1 MARGRPHG
9 RSKSDHRVCQ
19 AARHARAAEYRERIA
34 ISAEQQEARIAA
46 VNAECN
52 VEDAPWRRRRQES
65 RKLKVK
71 AGAARVSAGGPSC
84 KASGSAAKKAK
95 KGLEHSLGKAAER
108 DLHSLHCH
116 ACGATAD
123 FGLRG
128 SKEGGSVK
136 YLCRAHATSNGFF
149 RVDRDRAAWA
159 EAHEMRRLKLQ
170 ERRLEEELQNLG
182 GTSSAAKPTSAWDG
196 SQSMGDWASEPM
208 SKSLIAALLL
218 MGGIEIN
225 PGPTAEEEIEMEVCI
240 WKTSDF
246 NAIPKG
252 ETEGIPTDIK
262 LLPDTA
268 GEEDQRLHLLHQFG
282 EKERVFVWGR
292 PLRPGGDPVFREVE
306 RAKALKA
313 PPLIE
318 RLTQRP
324 QIKVV
329 SAAGKRGQDAEAGP
343 SSDEEMPDAEEDSQK
358 PARRPAATSINDLLE
373 CEVGNIMEGINSRR
387 LVNCYT
393 PRRETIEKLT
403 KLLFEQHAV
412 LIRSAPATGKTSTLQ
427 LLASHLKE
435 QFGPDVR
442 ILKVSLQEYNP
453 DHSDAFNRVWERQN
467 PNVDFESVMSPRPS
481 PTKVPAPRQPVT
493 VLIVDEAQKAFIHP
507 HLHLFDKIK
516 TIQGQLTSNL
526 KILMV
531 SSWGSN
537 IVDVQEPDSRSFA
550 TPGSWHTRN
559 TVTCWYNKVVGLG
572 LQFTVCEAEEFW
584 SSWVAANGWTHY
596 KSTKAEMGYLMD
608 LTERQPGALSLLLDK
623 IQDQGWGYLEEDTWH
638 ERMKQYLQ
646 SDRPLKAM
654 EDLRS
659 MQRIVGS
666 LNVTES
672 AGLAKDLL
680 RELLQRGG
688 EGVDKSKL
696 APPTLELARKYT
708 RWGQLVFEANKYH
721 LPSQLH
727 FLYLTREL
735 YAGRSTTAVIREQGL
750 FEFIVAVV
758 ERFNRAELV
767 YSDSRRA
774 EGEPVYERL
783 YQNLFYYEARR
794 FTPLE
799 VCISPD
805 VGRLYGSN
813 GYLDF
818 LLGTPLL
825 WAVEIMREGKDP
837 DGHLDR
843 FIQGGR
849 YSNVLERAKVKDWA
863 VIHFRTTWSEG
874 HVPVARPGM
883 IEVFFTP
890 GYEHAH
896 VVCGS
901 RCKTV
906 EVRGPL

>member
-208 SKSLIAALLL
+208 SKSLIATLLVI
-218 MGGIEIN
+218 GGIEVN
-225 PGPTAEEEIEMEVCI
+225 PGPTAAEIAQNKESWLGAYPDI
-240 WKTSDF
+240 DRTLLDYLALK
-246 NAIPKG
+246 N
-252 ETEGIPTDIK
+252 IK
-262 LLPDTA
+262 LAYWRGLSSPE
-268 GEEDQRLHLLHQFG
+268 GC
-282 EKERVFVWGR
+282 KES
-292 PLRPGGDPVFREVE
+292 
-306 RAKALKA
+306 
-313 PPLIE
+313 LIE
-318 RLTQRP
+318 LEDRYERGGYEGEWE
-324 QIKVV
+324 V
-329 SAAGKRGQDAEAGP
+329 SWNVFLRSVAAAGRRGKDAEAGQ
-343 SSDEEMPDAEEDSQK
+343 SKDVEMQDADQENQN
-358 PARRPAATSINDLLE
+358 PARRPVPTSIHDLPEL
-373 CEVGNIMEGINSRR
+373 GNRKEGINKRR
-387 LVNCYT
+387 HDNCYT
-393 PRRETIEKLT
+393 PRQETIEKLT

-427 LLASHLKE
+427 LLATYLKT
-435 QFGPDVR
+435 QFGADVR
-442 ILKVSLQEYNP
+442 IFHLSLQEYNP
-453 DHSDAFNRVWERQN
+453 DHPDAFDKVWERQN
-467 PNVDFESVMSPRPS
+467 PDVDFESVLSPRPS
-481 PTKVPAPRQPVT
+481 PTKTPAPRQPVT
-493 VLIVDEAQKAFIHP
+493 VIIVDEAQKAFIHP
-507 HLHLFDKIK
+507 HLHLFGKVK
-516 TIQGQLTSNL
+516 SIQGQLTSNL

-537 IVDVQEPDSRSFA
+537 IVDVQEATSLSYA
-550 TPGSWHTRN
+550 TPGTWDATN
-559 TVTCWYNKVVGLG
+559 TVTCWYNATVGLG
-572 LQFTVCEAEEFW
+572 LQLTVQEAEEYW
-584 SSWVAANGWTHY
+584 GSWVEGNGWSHY
-596 KSTKAEMGYLMD
+596 MSTESEMEYLMD

-623 IQDQGWGYLEEDTWH
+623 IEDQGWGYLEEDTWH
-638 ERMKQYLQ
+638 KRMKQYLLSEQ
-646 SDRPLKAM
+646 PVRAM
-654 EDLRS
+654 QDLRS

>member
-19 AARHARAAEYRERIA
+19 AAQHARAAEYRERIA

-46 VNAECN
+46 VNAECT
-52 VEDAPWRRRRQES
+52 VEDAPRRRRGQKPKDPKTKS
-65 RKLKVK
+65 
-71 AGAARVSAGGPSC
+71 GAARVSVRGRSS
-84 KASGSAAKKAK
+84 KASGSAKKKAK
-95 KGLEHSLGKAAER
+95 KRLEHALGKAAGR
-108 DLHSLHCH
+108 DPHTLCCH
-116 ACGATAD
+116 ECGATAE

-128 SKEGGSVK
+128 SKWGGEVL
-136 YLCRAHATSNGFF
+136 YLCRGHVLPGCF
-149 RVDRDRAAWA
+149 RIDTDRADWVEDREMCRLRA
-159 EAHEMRRLKLQ
+159 E
-170 ERRLEEELQNLG
+170 ERRLEKELRELG
-182 GTSSAAKPTSAWDG
+182 GASFAAEPAAEQPSASPCASAPWKEF
-196 SQSMGDWASEPM
+196 QSTRDWVAMPM
-208 SKSLIAALLL
+208 KRSLIAMLLTI
-218 MGGIEIN
+218 GGVESN
-225 PGPTAEEEIEMEVCI
+225 PGPLSNEEEIEACRRSWEEANPRIGAMLLAYLAKEKVHFADWGGKSLERRLAAI
-240 WKTSDF
+240 DKYKKAYEDENVGAKWSYGWDDF
-246 NAIPKG
+246 LENAG
-252 ETEGIPTDIK
+252 
-262 LLPDTA
+262 
-268 GEEDQRLHLLHQFG
+268 
-282 EKERVFVWGR
+282 
-292 PLRPGGDPVFREVE
+292 
-306 RAKALKA
+306 
-313 PPLIE
+313 
-318 RLTQRP
+318 
-324 QIKVV
+324 
-329 SAAGKRGQDAEAGP
+329 AAGRRGKDAEAGQ
-343 SSDEEMPDAEEDSQK
+343 SKDVEMQDADQENQN
-358 PARRPAATSINDLLE
+358 PARRPVPTSIHDLPEL
-373 CEVGNIMEGINSRR
+373 GNRKEGINKRR
-387 LVNCYT
+387 HDNCYT
-393 PRRETIEKLT
+393 PRQETIEKLT
-403 KLLFEQHAV
+403 KLLFKEHAV

-427 LLASHLKE
+427 LLATYLKT
-435 QFGPDVR
+435 QFGADVR
-442 ILKVSLQEYNP
+442 IFHLSLQEYNP
-453 DHSDAFNRVWERQN
+453 DHPDAFDKVWERQN
-467 PNVDFESVMSPRPS
+467 PDVDFESVLSPRPS
-481 PTKVPAPRQPVT
+481 PTKTPAPRQPVT
-493 VLIVDEAQKAFIHP
+493 VIIVDEAQKAFIHP
-507 HLHLFDKIK
+507 HLHLFGKVK
-516 TIQGQLTSNL
+516 SIQGQLTSNL

-537 IVDVQEPDSRSFA
+537 IVDVQEATSLSYA
-550 TPGSWHTRN
+550 TPGTWDATN
-559 TVTCWYNKVVGLG
+559 TVTCWYNATVGLG
-572 LQFTVCEAEEFW
+572 LQLTVQEAEEYW
-584 SSWVAANGWTHY
+584 GSWVEGNGWSHY
-596 KSTKAEMGYLMD
+596 MSTESEMEYLMD

-623 IQDQGWGYLEEDTWH
+623 IEDQGWGYLEEDTWH
-638 ERMKQYLQ
+638 KRMKQYLLSEQ
-646 SDRPLKAM
+646 PVRAM
-654 EDLRS
+654 QDLRS

-849 YSNVLERAKVKDWA
+849 YSNLLERAKVKDWA
-863 VIHFRTTWSEG
+863 VIDFRTTWSEG